1 MGTQGKPRKRRT
13 THTTTNNNEAMET
26 SEIPKQKNNQ

>member
-13 THTTTNNNEAMET
+13 TNTTTNNNEAMET